1 MFKKDS
7 HVLVY
12 GFHVDVVQKM
22 LDFDFLCD
30 RSPSVVAIVDPSRK
44 KQSAKVFFGDK
55 EILIPVVPSLS
66 DVHEETQKKGNI
78 FLNFAS
84 FRSAYESTKIALTSP
99 YITTIVIVAE
109 WIPEH
114 QTRELIALAKKAKK
128 HIIGPATVGGL
139 VSGKLR
145 LWNTGGSLE
154 NIISSRLFQKGSVG
168 VVTKSGG
175 MSNEMRKILA
185 KTTDGSHTSI
195 ALGGDRY
202 TGMRFSDVLLEFE
215 KNSEIRM
222 IVMLGEVGGTD
233 ELEVSHMIEA
243 KIITKPVVAYC
254 IGTISDSISTE
265 IQFGHAGAKA
275 GEKQESA
282 VHKNRT
288 LKKAWAIVPW
298 SFLKLGEKIA
308 ETFDALGIPKNGD
321 IPENILEKKH
331 RIENRTPTK
340 FVSTISD
347 ERGEELHYNRIP
359 LSNFLEN
366 RDIGEVIGHLWFQ
379 KNFPPSVTEFFT
391 TVIILLADHGPAVS
405 GATNAIVTARWG
417 NDIKS
422 SLIAGLSTVWPRF
435 GGAIDA
441 SMHYFYEACQNNTPP
456 EIFVADMKKK
466 GIPIPGI
473 GHKIKS
479 KFNPDTRCQ
488 ALAKIAQS
496 FPDSSHL
503 EYALEVEK
511 ITLDKKPN
519 LILNVDGYIATM
531 LLDILTSEWFSSSEI
546 REYIDIGIGNAF
558 FLFSRSIGFIGHAID
573 QKRLGEPLYR
583 TPWED
588 ILYLEE

>member
-12 GFHVDVVQKM
+12 GFQLDVVQKM

-30 RSPSVVAIVDPSRK
+30 RDASVVAIIDPSKK
-44 KQSAKVFFGDK
+44 KQSAKVFFGGK
-55 EILIPVVPSLS
+55 EILIPVVPSIDDL
-66 DVHEETQKKGNI
+66 DENMQKKGNI

-84 FRSAYESTKIALTSP
+84 FRSAYESTKIALK
-99 YITTIVIVAE
+99 YENIDTIVIVAE

-128 HIIGPATVGGL
+128 YIIGPATVGGL
-139 VSGKLR
+139 ESGELR
-145 LWNTGGSLE
+145 LGNTGGSLE

-168 VVTKSGG
+168 LVTKSGG
-175 MSNEMRKILA
+175 MSNEMRKILSS
-185 KTTDGSHTSI
+185 TTDWCHTSI

-202 TGMRFSDVLLEFE
+202 TGMRFSDVILEFE
-215 KNSEIRM
+215 KNPEIKM

-233 ELEVSHMIEA
+233 ELDVAEMI
-243 KIITKPVVAYC
+243 KINLITKPIVAYC
-254 IGTISDSISTE
+254 IGTISDYISTE
-265 IQFGHAGAKA
+265 IQFWHAGAKA

-288 LKKAWAIVPW
+288 LKSAWAIVPW

-308 ETFDALGIPKNGD
+308 STFDTLGLPKNTD
-321 IPENILEKKH
+321 IPETILEKE
-331 RIENRTPTK
+331 RIIQSRKSTK
-340 FVSTISD
+340 FVSSISD
-347 ERGEELHYNRIP
+347 ERGEELHYNHIP
-359 LSNFLEN
+359 LSYFLEN
-366 RDIGEVIGHLWFQ
+366 GNIGEVIGSLWL
-379 KNFPPSVTEFFT
+379 KKTFPKEITDFFT

-405 GATNAIVTARWG
+405 GATNAIVTARGG

-422 SLIAGLSTVWPRF
+422 SLIAGLTTVWPRF
-435 GGAIDA
+435 WGAIDA
-441 SMHYFYEACQNNTPP
+441 SMKYFYEAYQNGTSP
-456 EIFVADMKKK
+456 EDFVANMKKS

-479 KFNPDTRCQ
+479 KFNPDTRCEY
-488 ALAKIAQS
+488 LAKIAES
-496 FPDSSHL
+496 FSETPHL
-503 EYALEVEK
+503 AYALEVEK
-511 ITLDKKPN
+511 ITLDKKAN

-531 LLDILTSEWFSSSEI
+531 LLDIFTQEWFSQQEI
-546 REYIDIGIGNAF
+546 RQYIDIGIGNAF
-558 FLFSRSIGFIGHAID
+558 FLFARSIGFIGHAID
-573 QKRLGEPLYR
+573 QKRLGEGLYR